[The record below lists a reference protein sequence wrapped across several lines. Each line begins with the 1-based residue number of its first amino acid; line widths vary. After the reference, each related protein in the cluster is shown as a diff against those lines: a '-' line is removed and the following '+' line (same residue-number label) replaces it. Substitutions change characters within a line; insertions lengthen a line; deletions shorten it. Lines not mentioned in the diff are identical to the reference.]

1 MIAILQ
7 KTLVAGAITLFFFGI
22 GPCALV
28 VWLIGRPARRR
39 SLARE
44 DPVPDPAA
52 AESNSVRDE
61 SLDNPDRGNTDRN

>member
-39 SLARE
+39 ALLQDIPPQDSAT
-44 DPVPDPAA
+44 
-52 AESNSVRDE
+52 SNELMRDE
-61 SLDNPDRGNTDRN
+61 SLNDPDRGNADRN